1 MGYTLRAAEYRWSYG
16 HGITR
21 KSLLVSGSKQI
32 ARSFGIANYFWFQRT
47 GPGSSLF
54 LFEGRQ
60 TVDAGDSVGFKSP
73 YIGSKRIWRYLHCG
87 DFRACPQMVL
97 HPAIVGKK
105 IDTCYLD
112 TTYLNP
118 QYCFPP
124 QPLVIDACATLAK
137 RSIFGQHVP
146 HVTEAGGGKGILGA
160 KPFEQPTSGVAKK
173 EETLADEEDVK
184 PYLKGLEG
192 LDTTER
198 GRRLMNSWLVKEED
212 TKEDVDVVKTKKTG
226 RTLIIMGYG
235 IVYLLR

>member
-1 MGYTLRAAEYRWSYG
+1 
-16 HGITR
+16 
-21 KSLLVSGSKQI
+21 
-32 ARSFGIANYFWFQRT
+32 
-47 GPGSSLF
+47 
-54 LFEGRQ
+54 
-60 TVDAGDSVGFKSP
+60 
-73 YIGSKRIWRYLHCG
+73 
-87 DFRACPQMVL
+87 MVL

-160 KPFEQPTSGVAKK
+160 NPFEQPVSGVPKK
-173 EETLADEEDVK
+173 EEPLADEEDVK

-226 RTLIIMGYG
+226 RTLIIMGYVTVDFRG
-235 IVYLLR
+235 RDVRILMASSRFAVPTRLARNVSSKQLHAQLAA

>member
-1 MGYTLRAAEYRWSYG
+1 VGYTLRAAEYWWSYG
-16 HGITR
+16 HGATR
-21 KSLLVSGSKQI
+21 KSLLVSDSKQSTRSI
-32 ARSFGIANYFWFQRT
+32 AAAKPSYFQRV

-160 KPFEQPTSGVAKK
+160 KPFEQHISGVAKK

-212 TKEDVDVVKTKKTG
+212 TKEDGDVVKTKKTG

-235 IVYLLR
+235 TADLLR